1 MTPHLLE
8 KARKIKML
16 LLDVDGVMTNG
27 QVLLTPQGDELK
39 HFSIH
44 DGFGIVCAMKAGIR
58 IGVISG
64 RSSPSLRMRCEEL
77 KIEDLYM
84 DTMDKLPVLNQILEK
99 YDLSNEQI
107 AYIGDDVPDLPVLLR
122 VGLSAA
128 PQNAHHHVKTRVDF
142 LLKKAGGDGAV
153 REFVDF
159 LLMAQKKEANI
170 LEQFVPPNPDFVSS
184 CNLNLSLF
192 QRFFSILHKPFA

>member
-1 MTPHLLE
+1 MMNTRLLE

-27 QVLLTPQGDELK
+27 QVLLTPEGEELK

-58 IGVISG
+58 VGIISG
-64 RSSPSLRMRCEEL
+64 RSSPSLKLRCEEL

-84 DTMDKLPVLNQILEK
+84 DTMDKLPVLETIMGK
-99 YDLSNEQI
+99 YALSHEEI
-107 AYIGDDVPDLPVLLR
+107 AFIGDDIPDLPVLQR

-128 PQNAHHHVKTRVDF
+128 PRNAHHHVKSRVDL
-142 LLKKAGGDGAV
+142 LLKKAGGEGAV
-153 REFVDF
+153 RELTDF
-159 LLMAQKKEANI
+159 LLVAQNKEGKM
-170 LEQFVPPNPDFVSS
+170 LE
-184 CNLNLSLF
+184 
-192 QRFFSILHKPFA
+192 PFIRS